1 MFEISHFI
9 VILFGIFL
17 IFAGF
22 LMIFNPEKTKEII
35 AKAGSTYV
43 INYVELGIRLLVG
56 IAFFCIA
63 SFSIYTFY
71 FKIIGIFLIVSS
83 LLLMCLPIKLHNK
96 FSRKAAEQLKPL
108 YLKIFGPIS
117 ILIGILLLT
126 LLYNQIQ
133 SFKYI
138 N

>member
-1 MFEISHFI
+1 MFEFSYLI

-22 LMIFNPEKTKEII
+22 LMYFKPEKTREII
-35 AKAGSTYV
+35 AKAGSTYL
-43 INYVELGIRLLVG
+43 INYLELGIRLLVG
-56 IAFFCIA
+56 IAFVVLA

-83 LLLMCLPIKLHNK
+83 LLLMCLPIRLHNK
-96 FSRKAAEQLKPL
+96 FSRNAAEKLKPI

-117 ILIGILLLT
+117 ILIGILLLI

-133 SFKYI
+133 SFKHI